1 MSSCPTNKFVV
12 MSKSVDYRSVNIIN
26 KLSKN
31 IVDSRKKQEAVYR
44 KTEKFIIASIILFCK
59 WVFNLLLWSI
69 GKSLCTIDSC
79 HRWLLSLINLWGYIC
94 WLIQVDWFAILC
106 ICCVKRLLNN
116 FIFIPYVLYVFV
128 HMVVQDCSANK
139 PTFIYYCVMFYC
151 VVLILISESN
161 LMNLWNTVRMYVT

>member
-59 WVFNLLLWSI
+59 
-69 GKSLCTIDSC
+69 
-79 HRWLLSLINLWGYIC
+79 
-94 WLIQVDWFAILC
+94 
-106 ICCVKRLLNN
+106 
-116 FIFIPYVLYVFV
+116 
-128 HMVVQDCSANK
+128 
-139 PTFIYYCVMFYC
+139 
-151 VVLILISESN
+151 
-161 LMNLWNTVRMYVT
+161 